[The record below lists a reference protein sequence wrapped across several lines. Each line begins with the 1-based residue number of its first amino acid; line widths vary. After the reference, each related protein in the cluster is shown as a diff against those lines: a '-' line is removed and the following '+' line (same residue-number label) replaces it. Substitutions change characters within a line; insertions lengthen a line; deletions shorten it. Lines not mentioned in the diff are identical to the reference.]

1 MREQGGRILN
11 FGSDAGLLAYPS
23 AAHYSASKG
32 AVTSWTRSIAASWG
46 RYGITANTIV
56 PAMWTPMFD
65 EHRAQFTAEDL
76 VSHDAAMAHMIAI
89 DGRLG
94 HPSRDLVPLIILI
107 LSKGPPTMT
116 GPAIP

>member
-56 PAMWTPMFD
+56 PAMWTPMYD
-65 EHRAQFTAEDL
+65 EHRAQFTAEEL
-76 VSHDAAMAHMIAI
+76 VAHDAAMAQMIARSEEHTSELQSLMRI
-89 DGRLG
+89 SYAVFCLKKQTK
-94 HPSRDLVPLIILI
+94 I
-107 LSKGPPTMT
+107 
-116 GPAIP
+116 